1 MTILWTSGDREVAL
15 NMVFMYA
22 LNAKKRGWWNEI
34 TLIIW
39 GPSQELSIRD
49 EEIQEE
55 IKQLNEAG
63 VKLEAC
69 VVCAE
74 EYGAVNDLEGLGV
87 DVYGMGEPLTEA
99 IKGEANVVT
108 F

>member
-22 LNAKKRGWWNEI
+22 LNAKKRGWWDEI

-39 GPSQELSIRD
+39 GPSQELATND
-49 EEIQEE
+49 EEVREGLKE
-55 IKQLNEAG
+55 LNEAG
-63 VKLEAC
+63 VELEAC

-74 EYGAVNDLEGLGV
+74 KYDAVNGLEEIGV